1 MADYQLPPALAG
13 DERFALLCELL
24 QESYAELDLS
34 AMLVY
39 LVDQVRPSI
48 LPYLADQFS
57 LQDEVSWPMAT
68 TEASRRALVKR
79 SIELHRYKGTPW
91 AVKEALSTLGYPG
104 SEIVEHQALQA
115 AWIAAGGERLDGRGS
130 LDGVG
135 DLSAPGGTFRFTTRS
150 WAEYAVRL
158 NVGEVEWSRARQR
171 EAMALCNAYAPAR
184 SQLAALIVAAF
195 YAFDARIDLAAM
207 AVRARVRLAE
217 CRRFVVPGFDTLDGC
232 DLIGGEN
239 RPESLDGIGTLSGD
253 DWLNGYRPDGEPL
266 DAGQMAIRLCGTVA
280 PPPFGFGGGYAE
292 SAETL
297 DGGHLLD
304 GRYTIA
310 GETLDG
316 TGALDGGSLRYPTLA
331 EGDDALDGTTNLGY
345 CPGLPLIHHR
355 GLLRIRRGS
364 TVIQEPL

>member
-1 MADYQLPPALAG
+1 MSSALLPPNSTPLERALADTTSLAG
-13 DERFALLCELL
+13 LAPDVIRTLWNPWTCPEALLPWLAWAL
-24 QESYAELDLS
+24 SVDFWDDAWPLD
-34 AMLVY
+34 Y
-39 LVDQVRPSI
+39 
-48 LPYLADQFS
+48 
-57 LQDEVSWPMAT
+57 
-68 TEASRRALVKR
+68 RRATVAG
-79 SIELHRYKGTPW
+79 SIAWHRKKGTPW
-91 AVKEALSTLGYPG
+91 AVEQALAAIGYPD
-104 SEIVEHQALQA
+104 SRLIEHRQLYQE
-115 AWIAAGGERLDGRGS
+115 WITAGGELLDGNGS

-195 YAFDARIDLAAM
+195 YAFDARIDMAAV

-253 DWLNGYRPDGEPL
+253 EWLNGYRPDGEPL

-280 PPPFGFGGGYAE
+280 PPPFGFGGGYVE
-292 SAETL
+292 PAETL